1 MKTRFITA
9 LFAAASL
16 LAGCSKETTGPG
28 DTDDSRIPITFT
40 LATPGS
46 EGVIY
51 PRSATRATHDAAEYA
66 VRQLTLLV
74 YDATDTSAPKFLRK
88 HDMTSDITL
97 YDNGNGTYTIPG
109 VTGNLVIN
117 AAMTPKSYN
126 VTVEGTGAGDVTAA
140 DKATYNTDYTFTVT
154 EDGN

>member
-46 EGVIY
+46 EGVITPAA
-51 PRSATRATHDAAEYA
+51 PRGPRTTQR
-66 VRQLTLLV
+66 
-74 YDATDTSAPKFLRK
+74 
-88 HDMTSDITL
+88 
-97 YDNGNGTYTIPG
+97 N
-109 VTGNLVIN
+109 
-117 AAMTPKSYN
+117 TPS
-126 VTVEGTGAGDVTAA
+126 VS
-140 DKATYNTDYTFTVT
+140 
-154 EDGN
+154 

>member
-46 EGVIY
+46 EG
-51 PRSATRATHDAAEYA
+51 
-66 VRQLTLLV
+66 
-74 YDATDTSAPKFLRK
+74 
-88 HDMTSDITL
+88 
-97 YDNGNGTYTIPG
+97 
-109 VTGNLVIN
+109 
-117 AAMTPKSYN
+117 
-126 VTVEGTGAGDVTAA
+126 
-140 DKATYNTDYTFTVT
+140 
-154 EDGN
+154 

>member
-9 LFAAASL
+9 LLAAASL

-97 YDNGNGTYTIPG
+97 YDNGNGTYTFSLEAPISDMRC
-109 VTGNLVIN
+109 V
-117 AAMTPKSYN
+117 
-126 VTVEGTGAGDVTAA
+126 
-140 DKATYNTDYTFTVT
+140 
-154 EDGN
+154 